1 MAKRQTRSERAHVS
15 RVAELGCVACYV
27 QAGVWGT
34 PGEIHHT
41 RTNCGAGQ
49 RSGWFEVICLC
60 RGHHREDDKAANKI
74 AIHGNTGNKK
84 FTAIYGTER
93 ELLKLTLSNI

>member
-1 MAKRQTRSERAHVS
+1 MKKSEREHVNK
-15 RVAELGCVACYV
+15 VAELGCIACYV

-49 RSGWFEVICLC
+49 RSGWYEVICLC
-60 RGHHREDDKAANKI
+60 PGHHREDDREANKI
-74 AIHGNTGNKK
+74 AIHGNTGHKA
-84 FTAIYGTER
+84 FTATYGTER
-93 ELLKLTLSNI
+93 ELLDLTLSNI